1 MKDNTLR
8 MIEELTKMD
17 EKEREAVL
25 KQFVKNNDEE
35 TCQEQTVLA
44 DEAEQADVIDEMRAE
59 DAVEEMETCDEDSG
73 EGCISYDDS
82 FTKEDYVVGGT
93 LLAGTGIA
101 AGLLGVLLDNK
112 TLKTTGVVGTILGSV
127 VVIANK
133 EYNKPWRE

>member
-1 MKDNTLR
+1 MSENTLK

-17 EKEREAVL
+17 EKEREALL
-25 KQFVKNNDEE
+25 KLFVKNSDEE
-35 TCQEQTVLA
+35 TCLEQTILA
-44 DEAEQADVIDEMRAE
+44 DEAEMEDVTDEMRAE
-59 DAVEEMETCDEDSG
+59 DAVEEMEACEDDIS
-73 EGCISYDDS
+73 EECSSYDDS

-112 TLKTTGVVGTILGSV
+112 TLKTTGVFGTILGSA

-133 EYNKPWRE
+133 E

>member
-1 MKDNTLR
+1 MSENTLK

-17 EKEREAVL
+17 EKEREALL
-25 KQFVKNNDEE
+25 KLFVKNSDEE
-35 TCQEQTVLA
+35 TCLEQTVLA
-44 DEAEQADVIDEMRAE
+44 DESEMEDVTDEMQAE
-59 DAVEEMETCDEDSG
+59 DAVEEMEACEDDIS
-73 EGCISYDDS
+73 EECSSYDDS

-112 TLKTTGVVGTILGSV
+112 TLKTTGVVGTILGSA

-133 EYNKPWRE
+133 E

>member
-8 MIEELTKMD
+8 IIEELTNMD

-25 KQFVKNNDEE
+25 KQFVKNNDGE
-35 TCQEQTVLA
+35 TCPEQTVLA
-44 DEAEQADVIDEMRAE
+44 DEAEQKDVVDEMRAE
-59 DAVEEMETCDEDSG
+59 CEPAEIENYEENEMEVYS
-73 EGCISYDDS
+73 SNDDR

-112 TLKTTGVVGTILGSV
+112 TLKTTGMVGTILGSA

-133 EYNKPWRE
+133 E

>member
-1 MKDNTLR
+1 MSENTLK

-17 EKEREAVL
+17 EKEREALL
-25 KQFVKNNDEE
+25 KLFVKNSDEE
-35 TCQEQTVLA
+35 TCLEQTVLA
-44 DEAEQADVIDEMRAE
+44 DESELEDVTNEMQAE
-59 DAVEEMETCDEDSG
+59 DGVEEMEACEDDISG
-73 EGCISYDDS
+73 ECSSYDDSFTS

-112 TLKTTGVVGTILGSV
+112 TLKTTGVVGTILGSA

-133 EYNKPWRE
+133 E

>member
-1 MKDNTLR
+1 MSENTLK

-17 EKEREAVL
+17 EKEREALL
-25 KQFVKNNDEE
+25 KLFVKNSDEE

-44 DEAEQADVIDEMRAE
+44 DESELEDVTNEMQAE
-59 DAVEEMETCDEDSG
+59 DGVEEMEACEDDISG
-73 EGCISYDDS
+73 ECSSYDDS

-112 TLKTTGVVGTILGSV
+112 TLKTTGVVGTILGSA

-133 EYNKPWRE
+133 E

>member
-1 MKDNTLR
+1 MSENTLK

-17 EKEREAVL
+17 EKEREALL
-25 KQFVKNNDEE
+25 KLFVKNSDEE
-35 TCQEQTVLA
+35 TCLEQTVLA
-44 DEAEQADVIDEMRAE
+44 DESELEDVTDEMQAE
-59 DAVEEMETCDEDSG
+59 DGVEEMEACEDDIS
-73 EGCISYDDS
+73 EECSSYDDS

-112 TLKTTGVVGTILGSV
+112 TLKTTGVVGTILGSA

-133 EYNKPWRE
+133 E

>member
-35 TCQEQTVLA
+35 TCLEQTVLA
-44 DEAEQADVIDEMRAE
+44 DEAEMEDVTDEMREE
-59 DAVEEMETCDEDSG
+59 DAVEEMEACEDDIS
-73 EGCISYDDS
+73 EECSSYDDS

-101 AGLLGVLLDNK
+101 AGLLGMLLDNK
-112 TLKTTGVVGTILGSV
+112 TLKTTGVVGTILGSA

-133 EYNKPWRE
+133 E

>member
-44 DEAEQADVIDEMRAE
+44 DEAEQADVTDEMRAE
-59 DAVEEMETCDEDSG
+59 DTVEEMETCDEDSG
-73 EGCISYDDS
+73 EGCSSYDDS

-93 LLAGTGIA
+93 MLAGTGIA

-112 TLKTTGVVGTILGSV
+112 TLKTTGVVGTILGSA

-133 EYNKPWRE
+133 E

>member
-44 DEAEQADVIDEMRAE
+44 DEAEQADVTDEMRAE
-59 DAVEEMETCDEDSG
+59 DAVEEMEPCDEDSG
-73 EGCISYDDS
+73 EGCSSYDDS

-93 LLAGTGIA
+93 MLAGTGIA

-112 TLKTTGVVGTILGSV
+112 TLKTTGVVSTILGSA

-133 EYNKPWRE
+133 E